1 MGTKR
6 LNELAEGMVLATDLK
21 TSDGRL
27 LFKAGTPIQ
36 ARHVELL
43 GRMGVEAADVV
54 ETVELTAG
62 QLREIE
68 DYVRYFFLYTNPDF
82 APTIEMFRI
91 ALDQVAD
98 AVAGGWTLPD
108 LSRRRAANVEHL
120 EDLFIAGMGTPETI
134 VRHEAGLASFPDIYF
149 RIREVLEDE
158 NATAEAI
165 ARVVSTDISL
175 SAKLLRLVNSP
186 FYGFPQEI
194 DSVSRAVALV
204 GTRELS
210 TLALGISA
218 INYFRDI
225 PPELVDMRSFWRH
238 SITCGVIAKILAD
251 TQTGLA
257 SERFFTAGLL
267 HDVGRLILFKKL
279 PYACTEAMLY
289 ARENAIPLVEAERE
303 ILGFDHTD
311 ISRPLLLS
319 WKFPEALSSMIN
331 CHHDPMAFPN
341 PLEPSVI
348 HVADTLTN
356 VVELAQGGMYAIP
369 ALRQEAW
376 AELGLEPEA
385 LRRVVDECRE
395 QIEAILEAFL

>member
-1 MGTKR
+1 MI
-6 LNELAEGMVLATDLK
+6 LASDLK
-21 TSDGRL
+21 ASDGRL
-27 LFKAGTPIQ
+27 LFKAGTPVQ

-43 GRMGVEAADVV
+43 ARMGVEEADVV
-54 ETVELTAG
+54 ESVELTG
-62 QLREIE
+62 EQLRGIE

-82 APTIEMFRI
+82 EPTIEMFHI
-91 ALDQVAD
+91 ALDQVAE
-98 AVAGGWTLPD
+98 AVVRGWDLPD
-108 LSRRRAANVEHL
+108 AAARRAANVEHL
-120 EDLFIAGMGTPETI
+120 EDLFITGMGTPETI
-134 VRHEAGLASFPDIYF
+134 VKHEAELASFPDIYF

-158 NATAEAI
+158 NATADAI

-175 SAKLLRLVNSP
+175 AAKLLRLVNSP

-225 PPELVDMRSFWRH
+225 PPELVDMKSFWRH
-238 SITCGVIAKILAD
+238 SITCGLIAKTLAE

-257 SERFFTAGLL
+257 SERFFIAGLL

-289 ARENAIPLVEAERE
+289 ARENVIPLVEAERE
-303 ILGFDHTD
+303 IMGFNHTD

-319 WKFPEALSSMIN
+319 WKFPEALSNMVN
-331 CHHDPMAFPN
+331 YHHDPMAFPN

-356 VVELAQGGMYAIP
+356 VVELAQGGMYAVP
-369 ALRQEAW
+369 ALAEEAW
-376 AELGLEPEA
+376 TQLGLEPEA
-385 LRRVVDECRE
+385 LRGVVDQCRE
-395 QIEAILEAFL
+395 QLDDILEAFL